1 MIDRYAVIGNPV
13 AHSVSPQIH
22 AIFAKATGQA
32 LRYDKIR
39 ADAFAPVAADF
50 FQAHG
55 RGLNVTVPFK
65 QDAYRWVDRVDDA
78 AREAEAVN
86 VVVPGESLQPG
97 SARGDPSHERSPQ
110 PGSASGVPSQNR
122 HYSGHNT
129 DGIGLV
135 RDLQQNLSLPLSGQR
150 VLVLGAGGAVRG
162 VLGPMLRAGVAGL
175 TVANRTESKAR
186 ALQRVFPDVNAV
198 SLAEAGK
205 GYDVV
210 INGTSAGMGGQ
221 VPEINPRTVR
231 NAFCYD
237 MFYVPSGDTP
247 FCAWSRQHGAAGV
260 AGGLGM
266 LIEQAAESFFL
277 WRGVRPA
284 TAGVEATLG
293 LARG

>member
-22 AIFAKATGQA
+22 ALFAKATGQA

-39 ADAFAPVAADF
+39 ADAFVPVAADF
-50 FQAHG
+50 FRADG

-78 AREAEAVN
+78 AREAESVN

-97 SARGDPSHERSPQ
+97 SARGD
-110 PGSASGVPSQNR
+110 PSQNR

-135 RDLQQNLSLPLSGQR
+135 RDLEQNLRLPLSGQR

-162 VLGPMLRAGVAGL
+162 VLGPLLRAGVAGL

-221 VPEINPRTVR
+221 VPEIDPRTVR
-231 NAFCYD
+231 NVFCYD

-277 WRGVRPA
+277 WRGVRPV
-284 TAGVEATLG
+284 TAGVEAALG
-293 LARG
+293 LDRG

>member
-50 FQAHG
+50 FRADG

-78 AREAEAVN
+78 AREAESVN

-110 PGSASGVPSQNR
+110 PGSARGDPSQNR

-135 RDLQQNLSLPLSGQR
+135 RDLEQNLRLPLSGQR

-162 VLGPMLRAGVAGL
+162 VLGPLLRAGVAGL

-221 VPEINPRTVR
+221 VPEIDPRAVR

-277 WRGVRPA
+277 WRGVRPV
-284 TAGVEATLG
+284 TAGVEASLG
-293 LARG
+293 LSCG

>member
-1 MIDRYAVIGNPV
+1 MIDRYAVVGNPV

-50 FQAHG
+50 FQADG

-65 QDAYRWVDRVDDA
+65 QDAYQWVDRVDDA

-86 VVVPGESLQPG
+86 VVVPAG
-97 SARGDPSHERSPQ
+97 SAKGD
-110 PGSASGVPSQNR
+110 PSQNR

-135 RDLQQNLSLPLSGQR
+135 RDLEQNLSLSLSGQR

-162 VLGPMLRAGVAGL
+162 VLGPLLRAGVAGL
-175 TVANRTESKAR
+175 TLANRTESKAR

-221 VPEINPRTVR
+221 VPEIDPRAVR
-231 NAFCYD
+231 SAFCYD

-277 WRGVRPA
+277 WRGVRPV

-293 LARG
+293 LDRG